1 MLMIYLVIFQIFES
15 QIARLSTG
23 PKHFVLEI
31 LRICG
36 DINGAF
42 QASSPKLQGAGPV
55 PALFSWFDPGIDL
68 GCQISLAVRPNLT
81 SLLAI

>member
-1 MLMIYLVIFQIFES
+1 MIYLVIYQTVDLK
-15 QIARLSTG
+15 IAKLSTEANQ
-23 PKHFVLEI
+23 FVLEI